1 MKNVDVVVI
10 GGGLLG
16 CFAARNLCRRNL
28 HIALLEAREDV
39 CTGISRANTAIV
51 YPGYDHKPGTL
62 KAEMCVRANAR
73 FDALCRELD
82 VPFSRC
88 GSLMVSF
95 GPQADAVLQK
105 KYENGLS
112 MGVLGPSERENEVD
126 FAASAEGLSFVRERA
141 GCVLPG
147 LRLMTGKEAA
157 AMEPSLAAGVS
168 STLYAP
174 TAGTVNP
181 WELGIA
187 ASENAAANGA
197 ELCLNTRVQGIR
209 RTMEGYRVET
219 DHGDFSCRAVVNC
232 AGINADRVQALLFPT
247 PVRIAPD
254 AADYLI
260 LDKASANRPGHI
272 IQYEPEDGGKGFNAV
287 PTVEGSLLGPSEREN
302 EVDFAASAE
311 GLSFVRERAGCV
323 LPGLDLNDTIR
334 SFAAVRPNPQREDGS
349 SIGSFVIEH
358 PGPAFWSLIG
368 IKTPGLTCADELGR
382 YLADKLA
389 DELGAEENPTFD
401 PCRPGIRRARNL
413 PLSQRAALIRENAAY
428 GEIVCPCEGVTKA
441 EVLEAIRRGAVS
453 VDGVKRRVG
462 AGMGRCQ
469 GSRCARAV
477 MELLAE
483 ALGIPVTAVRK
494 DGPGSEILEGGY
506 GKH

>member
-16 CFAARNLCRRNL
+16 CFAARNLCRRKL

-62 KAEMCVRANAR
+62 KAELCVRANAR

-95 GPQADAVLQK
+95 GEKADAVLRK
-105 KYENGLS
+105 KYENGLT
-112 MGVLGPSERENEVD
+112 MGV
-126 FAASAEGLSFVRERA
+126 
-141 GCVLPG
+141 PG
-147 LRLMTGKEAA
+147 LRLLTGKEAA
-157 AMEPSLAAGVS
+157 AMEPGLAAGVTS
-168 STLYAP
+168 ALYAP

-187 ASENAAANGA
+187 ACENAAANGA
-197 ELCLNTRVQGIR
+197 ELCFNARVLNFR
-209 RTMEGYRVET
+209 RTAEGYRVET
-219 DHGDFSCRAVVNC
+219 DHGDYSCRAVVNC
-232 AGINADRVQALLFPT
+232 AGLAADKVQELLFPT
-247 PVRIAPD
+247 PVHIAPD

-260 LDKASANRPGHI
+260 LDKAAANKPEHI

-287 PTVEGSLLGPSEREN
+287 PTVEGSLLLGPSEREN
-302 EVDFAASAE
+302 ETDFAVSAA
-311 GLSFVRERAGCV
+311 GLSFVRERAGRV
-323 LPGLDLNDTIR
+323 LPGLDLQATIR
-334 SFAAVRPNPQREDGS
+334 SFAAVRPNPQRPDGS

-358 PGPAFWSLIG
+358 PSPAFWSLIG

-382 YLADKLA
+382 YVADKVA
-389 DELGAEENPTFD
+389 AELGAEENPSFS
-401 PCRPGIRRARNL
+401 PLRSGIRRAREL
-413 PLSQRAALIRENAAY
+413 PLSQRAALVRENPEY
-428 GEIVCPCEGVTKA
+428 GEIVCHCEEVTKA
-441 EVLEAIRRGAVS
+441 EIREAIRRGAVS

-469 GSRCARAV
+469 GSRCERTV

-483 ALGIPVTAVRK
+483 ELGVPVTAVRK
-494 DGPGSEILEGGY
+494 DGPGSEILEGGH
-506 GKH
+506 GEN

>member
-1 MKNVDVVVI
+1 MKKLDVVVI

-16 CFAARNLCRRNL
+16 CFAARNLCRKKL

-62 KAEMCVRANAR
+62 KAEMTVRANAR

-82 VPFSRC
+82 IPFSRC

-95 GPQADAVLQK
+95 GEKADAVLQK
-105 KYENGLS
+105 KVENGLS
-112 MGVLGPSERENEVD
+112 LGVQ
-126 FAASAEGLSFVRERA
+126 
-141 GCVLPG
+141 G
-147 LRLMTGKEAA
+147 LRLLSGKEARQL
-157 AMEPSLAAGVS
+157 EPSLAEGVS
-168 STLYAP
+168 SALFAP

-187 ASENAAANGA
+187 ACENAAANGA
-197 ELCLNTRVQGIR
+197 ELCLNTRVLGIC
-209 RTMEGYRVET
+209 RTAEGYRVET
-219 DHGDFSCRAVVNC
+219 DREVFCCRAVVNC
-232 AGINADRVQALLFPT
+232 AGLSADKVQHLVYPT
-247 PVRIAPD
+247 PVRIVPD

-260 LDKASANRPGHI
+260 LDKAAANKPTHI
-272 IQYEPEDGGKGFNAV
+272 VQYEPEDGGKGFNAV
-287 PTVEGSLLGPSEREN
+287 PTVEGSLLLGPSEREN
-302 EVDFAASAE
+302 ETDFAVSAA
-311 GLSFVRERAGCV
+311 GLSFVRERARRV
-323 LPGLDLNDTIR
+323 LPGLDLQETIR

-358 PGPAFWSLIG
+358 PAPAFWSLIG

-382 YLADKLA
+382 YVADRLAA
-389 DELGAEENPTFD
+389 ELGAEENPAFD
-401 PCRPGIRRARNL
+401 PHRAAIRRARD
-413 PLSQRAALIRENAAY
+413 LSLSARAALVRENASY
-428 GEIVCPCEGVTKA
+428 GDILCPCEDVTKA

-462 AGMGRCQ
+462 IGMGHCQ
-469 GSRCARAV
+469 GSRCGRAV

-483 ALGIPVTAVRK
+483 EQGVPVTAVRK

-506 GKH
+506 GKN

>member
-1 MKNVDVVVI
+1 MKDYDVVVI

-16 CFAARNLCRRNL
+16 CFAARNLCRRDL
-28 HIALLEAREDV
+28 HIALIEAREDV

-88 GSLMVSF
+88 GSLMVSY
-95 GPQADAVLQK
+95 GEKADTVLKK

-112 MGVLGPSERENEVD
+112 LGV
-126 FAASAEGLSFVRERA
+126 
-141 GCVLPG
+141 PG
-147 LRLMTGKEAA
+147 LRLLSGEEAQK
-157 AMEPSLAAGVS
+157 MEPALAEGVNS
-168 STLYAP
+168 ALYAP

-187 ASENAAANGA
+187 ACENAAANGA
-197 ELCLNTRVQGIR
+197 ALRLNTRLLNIR
-209 RTMEGYRVET
+209 RAAEGYRIET
-219 DHGDFSCRAVVNC
+219 DRGDLSCRAVVNC
-232 AGINADRVQALLFPT
+232 AGLASDRVQELLFST
-247 PVRIAPD
+247 PVHIALD

-260 LDKASANRPGHI
+260 LDKATENKPTRI
-272 IQYEPEDGGKGFNAV
+272 IQYEPEDGGKGLSVV
-287 PTVEGSLLGPSEREN
+287 PTVEGSLLLGPSEREN
-302 EVDFAASAE
+302 EVDFAVSEE
-311 GLSFVRERAGCV
+311 GLSFVRERAALV
-323 LPGLDLNDTIR
+323 LPGLNLQDTIR

-368 IKTPGLTCADELGR
+368 IKTPGLTCADELGSYVADR
-382 YLADKLA
+382 LAA
-389 DELGAEENPTFD
+389 ELGAEENPAFD
-401 PCRPGIRRARNL
+401 PCRSGIRRARDL
-413 PLSQRAALIRENAAY
+413 PLSERAALVRENVAY
-428 GEIVCPCEGVTKA
+428 GEIVCHCEGVTKA
-441 EVLEAIRRGAVS
+441 EILEAIQRGAVS

-462 AGMGRCQ
+462 TGMGHCQ
-469 GSRCARAV
+469 GSRCERAV

-483 ALGIPVTAVRK
+483 ELGIPVTAVRK
-494 DGPGSEILEGGY
+494 DGPGSEILEGSH
-506 GKH
+506 GKD